1 MVHQTVEIICPQCLA
16 TLSVTNSKDEAIKC
30 ISCPN
35 CGKQI
40 GVRFR
45 RPVQE
50 NGATELGGI
59 PTGGKTQ
66 LGPVSVSRKKV
77 YLELNGVRYNLEIGR
92 NTIGRK
98 AKTSSADVQLDTAD
112 LFMSRQHAIINVRRL
127 PDGSIK
133 SDIANDQNKNATL
146 VNGIEIM
153 PNDILV
159 LQDGAT
165 ITMGHTTVAFHY
177 SEN

>member
-1 MVHQTVEIICPQCLA
+1 MEHQTVEIICPQCHVR
-16 TLSVTNSKDEAIKC
+16 LSVTNSKNEEVKRIK
-30 ISCPN
+30 CPN

-40 GVRFR
+40 DIRFK
-45 RPVQE
+45 RPVRE
-50 NGATELGGI
+50 DGATVLGGI
-59 PTGGKTQ
+59 PTGGETQ
-66 LGPVSVSRKKV
+66 LGPVSVSRKKA
-77 YLELNGVRYNLEIGR
+77 YLELNCVRYNLEIGR

-98 AKTSSADVQLDTAD
+98 AKTSSADVQLDTTD
-112 LFMSRQHAIINVRRL
+112 LYMSRQHAIINVRRL

-165 ITMGHTTVAFHY
+165 IKMGHTTVTFHY

>member
-1 MVHQTVEIICPQCLA
+1 MAHQTVEIVCPQCHVR
-16 TLSVTNSKDEAIKC
+16 LSVTNSKDEAVKRIK
-30 ISCPN
+30 CPN

-40 GVRFR
+40 DIRFK
-45 RPVQE
+45 RPVHE
-50 NGATELGGI
+50 DGATVLGGI
-59 PTGGKTQ
+59 RTGGETR
-66 LGPVSVSRKKV
+66 LGPVSVSRKKA
-77 YLELNGVRYNLEIGR
+77 YLELDGVRYNLEIGR

-98 AKTSSADVQLDTAD
+98 AKTSNADVQLQTTD
-112 LFMSRQHAIINVRRL
+112 LYMSRQHAIINVRRL

-165 ITMGHTTVAFHY
+165 IKMGHTTVTFHY
-177 SEN
+177 Q